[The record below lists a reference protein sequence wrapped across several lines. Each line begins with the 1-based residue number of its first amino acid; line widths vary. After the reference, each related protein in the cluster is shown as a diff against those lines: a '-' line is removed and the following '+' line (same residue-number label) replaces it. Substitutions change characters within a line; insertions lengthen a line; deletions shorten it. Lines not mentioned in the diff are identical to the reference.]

1 MNPLAAPRYHLEG
14 VPVLVTGAATGIG
27 RGIAEAFA
35 QQGARLGLVDRDAAR
50 LGPVA
55 SALGAVAFAA
65 ELDDPA
71 SVSALAVL
79 VRERLGGLAVLV
91 NNAGTEYPTALDDTS
106 PEAMERWQWL
116 MANNVFSMVRVI
128 RTLLPLMGPGSSI
141 INQSS
146 IWGHTAVAGFSAYVA
161 SKHAVLG
168 VTRSLA
174 RELAPRG
181 IRVNAVCPG
190 WVRTEA
196 SMRSLAAMAREQGR
210 PEDVVL
216 ADIVAAQAVP
226 KLLEPADIAGV
237 YLFLA
242 SSDSATLTGQS
253 LSPSHGEVML

>member
-1 MNPLAAPRYHLEG
+1 MPSYQLED

-35 QQGARLGLVDRDAAR
+35 RQGARLGLVDRDAAR
-50 LGPVA
+50 VEAVA
-55 SALGAVAFAA
+55 AGMGAVPFTA

-71 SVSALAVL
+71 AVDALAVQ

-91 NNAGTEYPTALDDTS
+91 NNAGTEYPTPVDDTA
-106 PEAMERWQWL
+106 PDAMERWEWL
-116 MANNVFSMVRVI
+116 MGNNVFSMVRVT
-128 RTLLPLMGPGSSI
+128 RALLPLMGPGASI

-146 IWGHTAVAGFSAYVA
+146 MWGHTAVGGFSAYVA

-168 VTRSLA
+168 LTRSLA

-196 SMRSLAAMAREQGR
+196 SMRSLAAMASEQQR
-210 PEDVVL
+210 SEDAVL
-216 ADIVAAQAVP
+216 GDILAAQAVP

-242 SSDSATLTGQS
+242 SGDAAALTGQS
-253 LSPSHGEVML
+253 LSPCHGELML